1 MDFQASKI
9 KTMSLQI
16 NGANEKILKKIAL
29 KTKQPPFEILLNLLL
44 KEHRVVFKQDYPL

>member
-16 NGANEKILKKIAL
+16 NGTNEKLLKKIAL
-29 KTKQPPFEILLNLLL
+29 KKKQPPFEILLNLLL
-44 KEHRVVFKQDYPL
+44 KEHREVFKQDYPL